1 MAKGIHL
8 FPYRTQKLSLS
19 APMVLGWRRP
29 GRVGRCRIPNEKNSA
44 CAGFFSYS
52 IVKVLLSGYLSQC
65 ATWYLVGTEAR
76 RRLWDRSR
84 ARPAG
89 ETARRSVGNC
99 KERHRRDYAVPRGD
113 EGGRSVGN
121 LKERPKGATMRLPGD
136 DPGEVDVA
144 RQAGIV
150 LLHPLIGSVSVKGV
164 LFYFISN
171 VSKASSLISKPQ
183 SALNRMIKSLEFLC

>member
-29 GRVGRCRIPNEKNSA
+29 GRVGRCRIPHEKNSA
-44 CAGFFSYS
+44 CAGFFSYT
-52 IVKVLLSGYLSQC
+52 IIKVLLSGYLSQR
-65 ATWYLVGTEAR
+65 ATWYLVGTEAH

-121 LKERPKGATMRLPGD
+121 LKERPKGATMRFPGD

-144 RQAGIV
+144 GFHMKDDPSVRWVVFLFIAHQAARRHGRCYCTKNMVYYTII
-150 LLHPLIGSVSVKGV
+150 PS
-164 LFYFISN
+164 
-171 VSKASSLISKPQ
+171 
-183 SALNRMIKSLEFLC
+183 